1 MFLILHFP
9 VHCYFFI
16 ILTLYNRLLIY
27 LLSSFLFSFYVFSP
41 PALFLSSPLHS
52 VTYHY
57 SGLKVRGVSWTGRTD
72 TNKRVV
78 FPSSLSTSPV
88 LYGLSKEE
96 AMLFASLPVAW
107 TEQGK
112 EVVKEAEKEEK
123 VVMKEDIV
131 GDKIQQHMGSTL
143 PMQGSG
149 RGSARG
155 SVAVDVTE
163 GIEAVATL
171 VRTIEEQR
179 GRERERRRGSIG
191 GEEDRGGEGGVKEVE
206 KGTYVVV
213 KILSARGHTLR

>member
-1 MFLILHFP
+1 M
-9 VHCYFFI
+9 
-16 ILTLYNRLLIY
+16 
-27 LLSSFLFSFYVFSP
+27 
-41 PALFLSSPLHS
+41 
-52 VTYHY
+52 
-57 SGLKVRGVSWTGRTD
+57 SWTGRTD

-96 AMLFASLPVAW
+96 ALLFASLPVAW
-107 TEQGK
+107 TEQGR
-112 EVVKEAEKEEK
+112 EVVKEGEKEEK
-123 VVMKEDIV
+123 VVMKEDVV

-143 PMQGSG
+143 PMQSSA

-163 GIEAVATL
+163 GIDAVAAL

-179 GRERERRRGSIG
+179 GRERERRRGSVG
-191 GEEDRGGEGGVKEVE
+191 GDGEVEEVVEGGVKEVE

>member
-1 MFLILHFP
+1 
-9 VHCYFFI
+9 
-16 ILTLYNRLLIY
+16 
-27 LLSSFLFSFYVFSP
+27 
-41 PALFLSSPLHS
+41 
-52 VTYHY
+52 
-57 SGLKVRGVSWTGRTD
+57 
-72 TNKRVV
+72 
-78 FPSSLSTSPV
+78 
-88 LYGLSKEE
+88 
-96 AMLFASLPVAW
+96 MLFASLPVAW

-149 RGSARG
+149 RGSAKG

>member
-1 MFLILHFP
+1 
-9 VHCYFFI
+9 
-16 ILTLYNRLLIY
+16 
-27 LLSSFLFSFYVFSP
+27 
-41 PALFLSSPLHS
+41 
-52 VTYHY
+52 
-57 SGLKVRGVSWTGRTD
+57 VSWTGRTD

-88 LYGLSKEE
+88 LYGLSKVE
-96 AMLFASLPVAW
+96 ALLFASLPVAW

-112 EVVKEAEKEEK
+112 EVVKEVENGDK
-123 VVMKEDIV
+123 VVMKEDVV

-143 PMQGSG
+143 PMQ
-149 RGSARG
+149 GSARG

-179 GRERERRRGSIG
+179 GRERERKGGSVG
-191 GEEDRGGEGGVKEVE
+191 GEEDGEGEGGVKEVE

-213 KILSARGHTLR
+213 KILSARGHTLRLPSL